1 MPTPNGAS
9 AFLICAPLRAPDIPS
24 VRREGGRFTNWATS
38 LRVPDI
44 PVRVGQVDLILAAA
58 KPNEVLVDPLATP
71 TCSPNLGL
79 SPTAITHSEPLL
91 APPVIELTHLI
102 QPGTLTAPEI
112 AAPFTPL
119 GKTRADGKSYRDSQ
133 DTQPERLLSRPQ
145 LTPFN
150 KPQVAYDPSDRCIHG
165 LPRAGCAQ
173 CQQKRAPT
181 PSSQKEKLP
190 PPLDPFEII
199 LPTLQP
205 PFTGIDTPYFLPP
218 DKELYGYQ
226 SEGIQF
232 LMERSG
238 ALLADEMGL
247 GKTVQAIVAAAVLFR
262 QGKMSQALVLCPRSV
277 LGHWRKLFQEWAPKL
292 RTLIV
297 RGPKVDRWQQWGSRH
312 HVLISTYDT
321 LREDILEPDVVGT
334 VPRRLDLVV
343 LDEAQYV
350 KNPSAKR
357 SQAVREIAAARC
369 WGLTGT
375 PLENRVEE
383 LQAIFAHLQR
393 AALEDASANTT
404 CGTLVTDRQVDTKR
418 RRCKRDA
425 TYVCRWCD
433 VRYCT
438 QHAKS
443 RPCEHSLTEL
453 GMPTAL
459 EGSLLELSPHALRE
473 AIRPYLLRRR
483 AADVLDDLPEKH
495 RNERWLELT
504 PKQRESYRDA
514 EENGIIYL
522 RKLKE
527 EVTVQHILALITKLK
542 QICNFDPRT
551 GSSCKTDYLLE
562 ELEKVRDKGEKALV
576 FSQYVEE
583 SGLAALERHLRKFH
597 PARFHGQL
605 SDLQREEV
613 VQQFQEGNR
622 NQVLLMSVKAGG
634 LGLTLTRANHVFHFD
649 QWWTPAAAL
658 QAEHR
663 AYRIGQEKPVHV
675 TEFFVHDTIE
685 ERIHAKL
692 AEKQHLF
699 DTVIDELTTEG
710 ISQALT
716 REELFAL
723 FDLPDP
729 GQHSGQRRQPPPVEA
744 PLADSPS
751 PYGGEGAGG

>member
-1 MPTPNGAS
+1 MPARKAS
-9 AFLICAPLRAPDIPS
+9 PQRRSFWQRTLRAVGGLAAPLRAPEIPNA
-24 VRREGGRFTNWATS
+24 RREHSRFTNWFNPIQ
-38 LRVPDI
+38 V
-44 PVRVGQVDLILAAA
+44 PVRVGQVDLILAEA
-58 KPNEVLVDPLATP
+58 KPNEVLVDPFAAP

-79 SPTAITHSEPLL
+79 TQTAIIEVAHRIDLDTRRPY
-91 APPVIELTHLI
+91 APRWAKPPPIIELTHLI
-102 QPGTLTAPEI
+102 QAETLTIPEI
-112 AAPFTPL
+112 VAPFTPL
-119 GKTRADGKSYRDSQ
+119 GESRADGKAYRDSPE
-133 DTQPERLLSRPQ
+133 TQPGRPQ
-145 LTPFN
+145 HTSFD
-150 KPQVAYDPSDRCIHG
+150 KPQVAYDPKDRCIHG
-165 LPRAGCAQ
+165 LSRSGCTQ
-173 CQQKRAPT
+173 CQQKRT
-181 PSSQKEKLP
+181 SKPSPRKEKLP
-190 PPLDPFEII
+190 RPLDPFEII
-199 LPTLQP
+199 LPVLQP
-205 PFTGIDTPYFLPP
+205 PPTGIDTPYFVPP
-218 DKELYGYQ
+218 GKELYGYQ
-226 SEGIQF
+226 ADGVRF

-262 QGKMSQALVLCPRSV
+262 QGKVSQALVLCPRSV

-297 RGPKVDRWQQWGSRH
+297 RGPKIDRWKQWGSRH

-321 LREDILEPDVVGT
+321 LREDILEPNVVGT
-334 VPRRLDLVV
+334 VPRQLDLVV
-343 LDEAQYV
+343 LDEVQYV

-357 SQAVREIAAARC
+357 SQAVRKIAAARR

-383 LQAIFAHLQR
+383 LETIFAYLQP
-393 AALEDASANTT
+393 AAMKDPNASTMQPT
-404 CGTLVTDRQVDTKR
+404 WWEPSPQELPLPQGVEEIIRPYLSR
-418 RRCKRDA
+418 RLD
-425 TYVCRWCD
+425 
-433 VRYCT
+433 
-438 QHAKS
+438 H
-443 RPCEHSLTEL
+443 
-453 GMPTAL
+453 
-459 EGSLLELSPHALRE
+459 GSPMERHLRE

-483 AADVLDDLPEKH
+483 AAEVLDLPEKH

-514 EENGIIYL
+514 ERNGIIYL
-522 RKLKE
+522 RELKE
-527 EVTVQHILALITKLK
+527 TVTVQHILALITKLK
-542 QICNFDPRT
+542 QICNFDPKT
-551 GSSCKTDYLLE
+551 GSSCKVEYLVE
-562 ELEKVRDKGEKALV
+562 ELEKVQNRGEKVLV
-576 FSQYVEE
+576 FSQYVNN
-583 SGLAALERHLRKFH
+583 SGLAALEKKLKRFYPMH
-597 PARFHGQL
+597 FHGQL
-605 SDLQREEV
+605 SDRRREEV
-613 VQQFQEGNR
+613 VQQFQEGDR

-675 TEFFVHDTIE
+675 TELFVHDTIE

-729 GQHSGQRRQPPPVEA
+729 RPAPRPTTTTPSIEV
-744 PLADSPS
+744 PLADSS
-751 PYGGEGAGG
+751 IHMVDRGLGV